1 MIHMEEIAID
11 KFKNDIRFKK
21 KIAHTETIPSKKA
34 KYRKIAN
41 LDKSIVNYLNKSNI
55 KLYEHQTLAYDRIKT
70 GKNVIITTPTAS
82 GKTLA
87 FNLPILENL
96 KNDIKAT
103 AMYIYPAKAL
113 SNDQLNVLKDF
124 EKELDIDIKPAT
136 YDGDTEKS
144 KKYAIRQNSR
154 IILTNPYQLHH
165 ILSWHHQWAR
175 FYRNLKYIVIDE
187 AHYYKGVFG
196 SNVAFLIRRLK
207 RIANFYGSN
216 PQFILSSATLAN
228 PKELATKLVGET
240 FYLIDKDGSPSGE
253 KDFILYNPFY
263 NEKEKINKKNKNG
276 TLSKKK
282 NTSSTLSIHQETEHI
297 FLYLLLKNVQT
308 LCFTVSRK
316 IAELIAMWAKK
327 DMYDHKRRLI
337 DKITAYRA
345 GYLSS
350 ERREIESG
358 LKSRKYLGVTC
369 TNALELGINI
379 GSLDAVIISGYP
391 GTMISTWQQAG
402 RAGRKNQKSLV
413 VLVAFENQLDQYFMR
428 NPDFFFDKTHENAI
442 IDLNNNRIISSH
454 LLCAANELPLMQKEI
469 TKIFTPKNTHQN
481 GRNPLENSNEEIFE
495 ILKTLEEKKELVK
508 NPNDLYIY
516 SKNDQPSFNHSLDQL
531 SSDIFQVMHD
541 NRLLEIMERSQV
553 YREAHEGAV
562 LINKGETYIVDNI
575 NLKNHYV
582 NVSKRSVDFH
592 TIVLKDVEINII
604 KKIKKEEIGDFKVN
618 FGELEV
624 SEDFYKYKKMHFSK
638 TIGTYFLDLPPLKF
652 KTKGIWFT
660 IPEKIKK
667 YLEEELEGENIFSG
681 GLHGVEH
688 ALIGLFPLH
697 VMCDRFDIG
706 GLSTNYHTDT
716 QEATIFIYDAYEG
729 GIGICEKAIEVFKSL
744 AQSTENL
751 IKTCQC
757 EDGCPSCIYSP
768 KCGNENKPLHK
779 DATSHILSYIN
790 EKIDK
795 NKTGPKIDNNQ
806 DIVDNLNNEFDNYRL
821 NNKFNENN
829 INNEFK
835 EKKNNI
841 NNEFNK
847 NHSKNEFNKNL
858 PNNDFNVNKNKK
870 NFTDK
875 FSENKNLKVKNKKF
889 NPENNIILDN
899 FQDCEEDILQERFNE
914 AIEFY
919 DKKNYSYAKDIL
931 VDIIETDKY
940 YSDAWYFLGLI
951 LNKQGDSIGASNFL
965 MKTLSI
971 DPGHENASVL
981 LKKIKNKSS
990 S

>member
-1 MIHMEEIAID
+1 MDKLAID

-21 KIAHTETIPSKKA
+21 KIAHVETIPSKKA
-34 KYRKIAN
+34 NYKKIAN
-41 LDKSIVNYLNKSNI
+41 LNDSIADYLKKRNI
-55 KLYEHQTLAYDRIKT
+55 RLYEHQTLAYEKIKS

-87 FNLPILENL
+87 FNLPILEKL
-96 KNDIKAT
+96 KTDLKAT

-113 SNDQLNVLKDF
+113 SNDQLNVLKDL
-124 EKELDIDIKPAT
+124 EEELNINIKPAT

-144 KKYAIRQNSR
+144 KKYNIRQNSR

-165 ILSWHHQWAR
+165 ILSWHHQWAK
-175 FYRNLKYIVIDE
+175 FYRNLKYVVIDE

-207 RIANFYGSN
+207 RIANFYGSH

-240 FYLIDKDGSPSGE
+240 FHLIDKDGSPSGE

-263 NEKEKINKKNKNG
+263 RENLNGNSNNKKSRNG
-276 TLSKKK
+276 
-282 NTSSTLSIHQETEHI
+282 TLSIHQETEHI
-297 FLYLLLKNVQT
+297 FLYLMLKNIQT

-327 DMYDHKRRLI
+327 EIYDHKKTLI
-337 DKITAYRA
+337 EKITAYRA
-345 GYLSS
+345 GYLST

-413 VLVAFENQLDQYFMR
+413 VLLAFENQLDQYFMQ

-442 IDLNNNRIISSH
+442 IDLNNNMIILSH
-454 LLCAANELPLMQKEI
+454 VLCAANELPLSQEELSNFFKINNNQKKYRLI
-469 TKIFTPKNTHQN
+469 
-481 GRNPLENSNEEIFE
+481 NEHFNRE
-495 ILKTLEEKKELVK
+495 ILNLLNELEKKKELVK
-508 NPNDLYIY
+508 NSNGMYIY

-531 SSDIFQVMHD
+531 SNDVYKVMND
-541 NRLLEIMERSQV
+541 NQLLEIMERSQV

-582 NVSKRSVDFH
+582 NVSKRAVDYH
-592 TIVLKDVEINII
+592 TLVLKDVEININ
-604 KKIKKEEIGDFKVN
+604 KKIKREKIGDFKVN

-638 TIGTYFLDLPPLKF
+638 TIGTYFLDLPPLTF

-667 YLEEELEGENIFSG
+667 YLEKELEGENIFTG

-706 GLSTNYHTDT
+706 GLSTNYHEDT

-729 GIGICEKAIEVFKSL
+729 GMGICEKAIEVFKDL
-744 AQSTENL
+744 VQSTENL

-757 EDGCPSCIYSP
+757 VDGCPSCIYSP
-768 KCGNENKPLHK
+768 KCGNDNKPLHK
-779 DATSHILSYIN
+779 DATKHVLSYIN
-790 EKIDK
+790 EKIAISINDEK
-795 NKTGPKIDNNQ
+795 NSKGADEKTINSVKTFDR
-806 DIVDNLNNEFDNYRL
+806 NL
-821 NNKFNENN
+821 
-829 INNEFK
+829 
-835 EKKNNI
+835 
-841 NNEFNK
+841 
-847 NHSKNEFNKNL
+847 
-858 PNNDFNVNKNKK
+858 
-870 NFTDK
+870 
-875 FSENKNLKVKNKKF
+875 NKKF
-889 NPENNIILDN
+889 N
-899 FQDCEEDILQERFNE
+899 E
-914 AIEFY
+914 ALEFY
-919 DKKNYSYAKDIL
+919 EKKNYSYAKDIL
-931 VDIIETDKY
+931 VDIIDTEKN
-940 YSDAWYFLGLI
+940 YSDAWYLLGAI
-951 LNKQGDSIGASNFL
+951 LNMQGDTSGASNFL

-971 DPGHENASVL
+971 NPSHENASDL
-981 LKKIKNKSS
+981 LKEIKSNSS
-990 S
+990 SK